1 MGDEKNE
8 IIIQFNVQQKNKVL
22 YLQPQKRRDLF
33 VFFAKKNVS

>member
-22 YLQPQKRRDLF
+22 YLQPQKRRELF
-33 VFFAKKNVS
+33 EFLQKKNNK